1 MIRMEPNVVL
11 RFSPLL
17 DEFVKIRSFAAS
29 EIGELLHFARVPD
42 RNAYRGLVVTACIV
56 GYPVLAGAASDRLP
70 GGRRALDEE
79 LYALCV
85 QVNAGLDITQ
95 VVLPATSEQKVGLH
109 LLKAPEPEMADA
121 AGKVAHLE
129 ERLAER
135 VIGQRDAVH
144 AVSQVVRRAAA
155 GLRDTTRPM
164 GTFFFIGQ
172 TGVGKTE
179 LAKALTD
186 LVFED
191 RSRLVRIDCS
201 EYGLPHEYAKLIG
214 APPGYIGHS
223 EGGFLTEE
231 MKKKG
236 KAVVL
241 FDEIEKADPKVHNLL
256 LQVLDEGVM
265 TDSHGTRI
273 SFADAIIILT
283 SNVGVEEVRQARDRI
298 GFDGAKHAALDREAL
313 FGCTVDALKREFRP
327 EFLNRIDEVVLFNPL
342 ALADCV
348 HIVERFLGE
357 IVQHATR
364 ADLRLTWTQN
374 VPKFLAEAGFSPEYG
389 ARELRRTVQDLVE
402 NPLADRI
409 LDGDFHRG
417 DEVQVVVK
425 RGQIAFRN

>member
-11 RFSPLL
+11 RYSSLL
-17 DEFVKIRSFAAS
+17 DEFVKIRSFAAA
-29 EIGELLHFARVPD
+29 EVEELLRFARIPD
-42 RNAYRGLVVTACIV
+42 RNAYRALVLNACVV
-56 GYPVLAGAASDRLP
+56 GYPAHAQDAEQRVP

-79 LYALCV
+79 LGKLCIA
-85 QVNAGLDITQ
+85 VNPSLDIAHVT
-95 VVLPATSEQKVGLH
+95 LPALPEAKTGLH
-109 LLKAPEPEMADA
+109 LLKAPEPEPAEERA
-121 AGKVAHLE
+121 RVAKLE

-144 AVSQVVRRAAA
+144 AVAQVVRRAAA
-155 GLRDTTRPM
+155 GLRDTARPL

-186 LVFED
+186 VVFED
-191 RSRLVRIDCS
+191 RTRMVRVDCS

-241 FDEIEKADPKVHNLL
+241 FDEIEKADAKVHNLL
-256 LQVLDEGVM
+256 LQLFDEGFI
-265 TDSHGTRI
+265 TDSHGTRV
-273 SFADAIIILT
+273 SFADAIVILT
-283 SNVGVEEVRQARDRI
+283 SNVGVEEVRQARDAI
-298 GFDGAKHAALDREAL
+298 GFDRAKRAALDREAL
-313 FGCTVDALKREFRP
+313 FGCTVEALKREFRP
-327 EFLNRIDEVVLFNPL
+327 EFLNRIDEVVLFN
-342 ALADCV
+342 ALGLDDCIR
-348 HIVERFLGE
+348 IVERFLGDV
-357 IVQHATR
+357 VQHATR
-364 ADLRLTWTQN
+364 ADLRLSWTPH
-374 VPKFLAEAGFSPEYG
+374 VPRFLAESGFSPEYG

-409 LDGDFHRG
+409 LDGEFRRG
-417 DEVQVVVK
+417 DHVQLTVK